1 MNKLWILTL
10 NWNGED
16 KLKKLYPTLVN
27 SLSDINYEWLVKDN
41 NSNDKSVE
49 YLKSTGN
56 DKIIICQYK
65 DNRQN
70 FSAGVNHLFNIA
82 NPSDNDFI
90 MLLNNDIIFNDTT
103 SISNMM
109 SIIKGDTS
117 VGAVG
122 ARLLYTGTNKLQHAG
137 VVFDTTYRTPTHFRV
152 NQATDVHAEKNRQ
165 FQVVTGAVL
174 ITRALLFKSANTNN
188 LSGINGMD
196 ERYHWAFDDVDLCLS
211 IKYNM
216 NKKIIYCGKTNIFHE
231 ESATLKK
238 NPANKM
244 FLSHNLNYLFG
255 KWGARYTI
263 DKDIYTR
270 TPHYNLYQEI

>member
-1 MNKLWILTL
+1 MLKILTL

-16 KLKKLYPTLVN
+16 KLKKLYPTLIN
-27 SLSDINYEWLVKDN
+27 SLSNIDYEWLVKDN
-41 NSNDKSVE
+41 NSNDNSVE
-49 YLKSTGN
+49 YLKSINN
-56 DKIIICQYK
+56 DKIIICPYK

-70 FSAGVNHLFNIA
+70 FSAGVNYLFNVA
-82 NPSDNDFI
+82 SPADNDLV

-109 SIIKGDTS
+109 SIIKGDAS

-137 VVFDTTYRTPTHFRV
+137 VVFDPTYRTPTHFRV
-152 NQATDVHAEKNRQ
+152 SQTTDVHAEKNRQ

-174 ITRALLFKSANTNN
+174 ITRASLFKNTNTNN

-255 KWGARYTI
+255 KWSDRYAI

-270 TPHYNLYQEI
+270 TPHYNLYQET